1 MARRAWSLL
10 LTALACT
17 LALVSCAEAD
27 SSEKAL
33 PVRPLYMQNRPIF
46 SPPSL

>member
-17 LALVSCAEAD
+17 LALVSCAEAPEAAD
-27 SSEKAL
+27 GAWIGLRGKNIDLEREEL
-33 PVRPLYMQNRPIF
+33 R
-46 SPPSL
+46 